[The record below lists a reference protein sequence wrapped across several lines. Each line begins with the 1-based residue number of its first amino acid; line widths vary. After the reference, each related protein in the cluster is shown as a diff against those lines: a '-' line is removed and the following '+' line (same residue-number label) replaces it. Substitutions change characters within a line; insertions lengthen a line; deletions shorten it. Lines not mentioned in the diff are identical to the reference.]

1 MAFNI
6 NAAVVLSGPK
16 NIGKV
21 SSSIK
26 KQLSGI
32 NVPVNIKLDKNTAR
46 GIRSVNTQLQGLN
59 TTLSTLQKNAAT
71 TASSFRSLANSTKS
85 IQSGAK
91 AVSSATS
98 NVNKSLGQT
107 AKAANVAGGALQ
119 NFGKDAALAARRF
132 AAFSVA
138 TGVIFGFTRAVGTA
152 TKEAIQ
158 FERELAKI
166 TQVTGKAGKDLDGL
180 RKTVDS
186 LATGLGLGANEL
198 LGVGRTFAQT
208 GQSLNQIEKSLKAVA
223 KASLAPTFGDIQKTT
238 EGAIAALSQF
248 KLEADALEG
257 VLGSLNQVSKR
268 FAVESDDLISVI
280 RRAGGVFAASS
291 QQLGAP
297 EERLRELIGIFTAV
311 RSTTRE
317 SADTIATGLRTI
329 FTRIQRPQTIEFLK
343 QFGVQLRA
351 TKDDAKALGVAEGDF
366 IGIFEALKRLK
377 NLVVFVR

>member
-257 VLGSLNQVSKR
+257 VLGSLNQVLL
-268 FAVESDDLISVI
+268 FVV
-280 RRAGGVFAASS
+280 
-291 QQLGAP
+291 
-297 EERLRELIGIFTAV
+297 
-311 RSTTRE
+311 
-317 SADTIATGLRTI
+317 
-329 FTRIQRPQTIEFLK
+329 
-343 QFGVQLRA
+343 
-351 TKDDAKALGVAEGDF
+351 
-366 IGIFEALKRLK
+366 
-377 NLVVFVR
+377 LVVCLLHHRNSLVLQKKDFVSLLVSSPLLDLQLVNLLIQLLLV